1 MKHKEL
7 QFKTVNPIL
16 RSTLEHLMTIEDF
29 APFRLVGGTSLSL
42 RYGHRMSDDID
53 LFTDAEYGS
62 LDFHKLQ
69 DILRKEFPYCSGD
82 CGTVVSFGVS
92 YLVGNSKEDCVKL
105 DLFYT
110 DPFIRPM
117 ELQGNIRIA
126 SVDDI
131 VAMKMDVLPRGGRKK
146 DFWDLHLLHNH
157 YTIEQMLS
165 LYEERYPYGAT
176 REECIKGLTDFI
188 FADSDPDP
196 ICLQEKAWQL
206 IKLDFTEW
214 IAELSR

>member
-7 QFKTVNPIL
+7 QFKTVKPIL
-16 RSTLEHLMTIEDF
+16 RSTLEHLMTIEEF

-69 DILRKEFPYCSGD
+69 DILKKEFPYCSGD
-82 CGTVVSFGVS
+82 CGAVVSFGVS

-126 SVDDI
+126 SIDDI

-176 REECIKGLTDFI
+176 REECIKGLIDFT

-214 IAELSR
+214 VAELKD

>member
-7 QFKTVNPIL
+7 QIQTVKPIL
-16 RSTLEHLMTIEDF
+16 RSTLERLMKIEDF
-29 APFRLVGGTSLSL
+29 ASFRLVGGTSLSL

-53 LFTDAEYGS
+53 LFTDAEYS
-62 LDFHKLQ
+62 TLDFQKLQ
-69 DILRKEFPYCSGD
+69 DILRKEFPYCYGN
-82 CGTVVSFGVS
+82 CGTIVSFGVS

-117 ELQGNIRIA
+117 EQCGNIRIA

-131 VAMKMDVLPRGGRKK
+131 VAMKIDVISRGGRKK

-165 LYEERYPYGAT
+165 LYEERYPYDST
-176 REECIKGLTDFI
+176 REECIKGLTDFTS
-188 FADSDPDP
+188 ADSDPDP
-196 ICLQEKAWQL
+196 VCLHKKVWQL

-214 IAELSR
+214 VAELKS

>member
-1 MKHKEL
+1 MTHKTL
-7 QFKTVNPIL
+7 QYQTVKPIL
-16 RSTLEHLMTIEDF
+16 RSTLERLMAIEEFD
-29 APFRLVGGTSLSL
+29 PFRLVGGTSLSL

-53 LFTDAEYGS
+53 LFTDAEYDS
-62 LDFHKLQ
+62 LNFHHLQ
-69 DILRKEFPYCSGD
+69 EILRREFPYCSGE
-82 CGTVVSFGVS
+82 CGNIVSFGVS

-110 DPFIRPM
+110 DPFIRP
-117 ELQGNIRIA
+117 EETYGNIRMA

-131 VAMKMDVLPRGGRKK
+131 VAMKMDVISRSGRKK

-165 LYEERYPYGAT
+165 LYEERYPYDST
-176 REECIKGLTDFI
+176 REECIKGLTNFT

-196 ICLQEKAWQL
+196 ICLKKKVWQL
-206 IKLDFTEW
+206 IKLDFTDWVE
-214 IAELSR
+214 ELK